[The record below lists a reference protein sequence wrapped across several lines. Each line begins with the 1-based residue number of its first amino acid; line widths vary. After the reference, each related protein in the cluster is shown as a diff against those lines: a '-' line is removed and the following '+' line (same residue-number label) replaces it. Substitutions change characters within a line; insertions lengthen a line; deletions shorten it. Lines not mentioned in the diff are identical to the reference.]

1 MISQVLS
8 IISVLSCLTYH
19 YTAWKRMSSPTDQ
32 YLSTSGYIYIYI
44 YTYIYILDAC
54 LNDLTSPVIISVLS
68 CLTYHYTPWKRMSL
82 PTDKCWSTGWNIRCT
97 YWMFAWMISTDLSII
112 SVLFDLSCPHTHW
125 KRTNSPIY
133 QLLSTVWYV
142 IYILD
147 ACMNDLKSL
156 VIHKCVILP
165 HVSLYTLKMNDLT
178 HWSTFFNCMLYYM
191 YILCVCIND
200 FACLVLIH
208 V

>member
-1 MISQVLS
+1 MNDLHCLVNNYKFVVLIHLTLYSLKTNDLTHYIHMYIYIYWMLVWMISQVLS
-8 IISVLSCLTYH
+8 II
-19 YTAWKRMSSPTDQ
+19 R
-32 YLSTSGYIYIYI
+32 
-44 YTYIYILDAC
+44 
-54 LNDLTSPVIISVLS
+54 VLS

-97 YWMFAWMISTDLSII
+97 YQMFAWMISTDLSII

-125 KRTNSPIY
+125 KWTNLPIY

-147 ACMNDLKSL
+147 ACMNDHKGL

-165 HVSLYTLKMNDLT
+165 HVSLYTLNTNDLT
-178 HWSTFFNCMLYYM
+178 HWSTFFNCMLY
-191 YILCVCIND
+191 
-200 FACLVLIH
+200 
-208 V
+208 

>member
-1 MISQVLS
+1 MNDLHCLVNYKFVILIHPTLYSLKTNDLTHWSIFINIRVYVYTYIYIYWMLVWMISQVLS
-8 IISVLSCLTYH
+8 
-19 YTAWKRMSSPTDQ
+19 
-32 YLSTSGYIYIYI
+32 
-44 YTYIYILDAC
+44 
-54 LNDLTSPVIISVLS
+54 IISVLS

-125 KRTNSPIY
+125 KLTH
-133 QLLSTVWYV
+133 LSTFIDRMVCHIHIGCLYEWFQKSCHSQMCYPAPRVPIHIENEWSYPLINFFQLYV
-142 IYILD
+142 I
-147 ACMNDLKSL
+147 
-156 VIHKCVILP
+156 
-165 HVSLYTLKMNDLT
+165 LYV
-178 HWSTFFNCMLYYM
+178 